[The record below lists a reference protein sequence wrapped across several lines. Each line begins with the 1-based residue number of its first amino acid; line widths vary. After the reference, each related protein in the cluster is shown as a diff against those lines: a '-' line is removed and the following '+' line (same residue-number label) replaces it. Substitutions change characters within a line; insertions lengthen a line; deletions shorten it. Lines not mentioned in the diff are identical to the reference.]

1 MLIKIVLIKKHG
13 NIVLIDILKELF
25 SLLPYSCSIFVF
37 NGYYREF
44 KEDSWDTCFYIL
56 DNQEWNFIST
66 LIFYYFNVF
75 YSLDL
80 LYDSLDTC
88 GEEKVLG
95 ILLWVYFRCF
105 RNSIFVLMMFIC
117 YSVFFLSDSVQEKY
131 AQSVNWLLV
140 SKAELHFCSDWS
152 TRSRWTFV

>member
-1 MLIKIVLIKKHG
+1 M
-13 NIVLIDILKELF
+13 LIDILKELF

-117 YSVFFLSDSVQEKY
+117 YSVFFSLIVFKKNMRSQLTGYLSAKQNFISVLIGQREVDEPLF
-131 AQSVNWLLV
+131 SVFHTYV
-140 SKAELHFCSDWS
+140 STSFY
-152 TRSRWTFV
+152 